1 MVALWCVLSSSPSL
15 PTIPTLTRSV
25 EPDTSG
31 WVPAVWTTRS
41 PCFNQPR
48 SRQML
53 VAVANVDEV
62 RSCGSVTNGVTPQ
75 TNWSLQATHGS
86 LVIAKIGAA
95 GRNLLT
101 L

>member
-1 MVALWCVLSSSPSL
+1 
-15 PTIPTLTRSV
+15 
-25 EPDTSG
+25 
-31 WVPAVWTTRS
+31 
-41 PCFNQPR
+41 
-48 SRQML
+48 ML

-75 TNWSLQATHGS
+75 TNWSLHATHGS
-86 LVIAKIGAA
+86 LVIARIGAA